1 MSVNHERHPMFPLR
15 EDVHDHTNDYN
26 PKSVLVWFA
35 GPTRCPVR
43 LLTFQAA
50 TQLLTA
56 KTTLFCWIGFYVF
69 DFCSPGIFIVWI
81 PSGFRSL
88 FRHLSSVTILS
99 SSFHS
104 CFKHFSDLNRRPS
117 GTLYKA
123 PQTDNL
129 FTHPASRLALAVPM
143 SGLGSS

>member
-1 MSVNHERHPMFPLR
+1 MFPLR

-56 KTTLFCWIGFYVF
+56 KTTLFFRIGFYF
-69 DFCSPGIFIVWI
+69 E
-81 PSGFRSL
+81 L
-88 FRHLSSVTILS
+88 L
-99 SSFHS
+99 
-104 CFKHFSDLNRRPS
+104 
-117 GTLYKA
+117 
-123 PQTDNL
+123 
-129 FTHPASRLALAVPM
+129 
-143 SGLGSS
+143 